1 MSNVNVSPEGLVP
14 ELGDIWTFVS
24 TVYKNSFGKIIYR
37 DGSKISIQ
45 QYNGSTT
52 PVEFQLD
59 PSTGFFLE
67 SLGVSEIIC
76 HEKRKDPHFSR
87 QLGVVAGENLELYT
101 SEGLPIDEGKLYT
114 VARVIAEEDAD
125 AIILEDGMTLDFG
138 FIGPP
143 EGIGLIT
150 VAPAA
155 DATAENDAPPN
166 ADADVDIEADAVEPF
181 PAFDESLL
189 PAALVEEIPSEER
202 MYSDTI
208 QRTDMFTSL
217 YMDIPQR
224 KQKDPKVMARLYRIT
239 DLLLA
244 LKNSVVVRDATT
256 AIILGQR
263 ESYIAET
270 VEESLTKQPTGA
282 PIASLLPVSAVKRVI
297 FTDDVSEALADK
309 GDVESRSD
317 INSLIGAIQAASV
330 YNSAE
335 AAGNPFIA
343 YINTLLKTIEVFK
356 GDSSGTAKITVDQDV
371 YRTVMPDSPLM
382 GLKHVP
388 SARDPRTN
396 TPQPLFADRH
406 LTEVSDR
413 AVRLLAASRIRNPV
427 TGSSYLVAP
436 ADSGETVGYVILD
449 NTLSK
454 YRSPTRSSVLL
465 WDIQASEVSRKMTT
479 LFGAALQA
487 NLEDQLLLQSGE
499 STSLAIQLAERLSPS
514 LNFMNNS
521 NTTVLDGLG
530 LRNLELNSDQ
540 FEALLASVQ
549 SGIKAWDSSAAALK
563 KAAETRSAA
572 EVAPAIK
579 GIVDTSNPLDSEATF
594 SDPTLKPVADA
605 ITENIEGTVLD
616 GYDLVYANDLTKYAN
631 YSLGPYYY
639 SVAAGGTD
647 VDYLEKTKKEF
658 LSEENRLSRN
668 KATQLAL
675 SIEFQAEPELIVC
688 PHVDDLE
695 KVYGIQQDDKRMI
708 ALDKIIKK
716 YNGGLSGN
724 FINCGTCGNH
734 LVCKHELLL
743 VNEFFHP
750 GRGVALHKA
759 LLLEFGNG
767 VFEGAYICK
776 NCGQKISELE
786 YDTHIEFDDEG
797 RPLVGRAVIETSN
810 DDDGERVVIADETDA
825 AIPFEDKVDKSIYKL
840 ARSMFER
847 IGLQASEEMY
857 KRVVPAARRYLEK
870 IVPSE
875 RKYNKEREK
884 ALAAKKNMV
893 EYKTYLSDIQA
904 GVISAL
910 VLLEF
915 QTSNIEV
922 PLPIP
927 GVEFS
932 REGFPLDGDDWK
944 VVGMAAL
951 DYVTFGLAGLFL
963 NAPPWNSTTWA
974 PVARDKDRIKM
985 SKNAIVNGIFGI
997 LAMPTPAVPH
1007 PEKVDVYTDK
1017 YRRLLAEC
1025 REKKKVS
1032 TAGTTAAGSASAADR
1047 LPPMYRPLQR
1057 SSGGGSAPA
1066 IGNKRAFLDQVSSGD
1081 FTTVAAAVNKRSHV
1095 LSQQIMNDFH
1105 KNAAASAI
1113 VIAGSPRS
1121 DSTCCFTKIGAAA
1134 ATGLGIAG
1142 LGLEPAAAEELGL
1155 LGTAERI
1162 LRARDPATSAAG
1174 THIYVPWSAPYISTV
1189 LPAPKPEDY
1198 YKLFLK
1204 NCFAGNNMGL
1214 PHEYDPSNNCRHC
1227 GFEIPELLL
1236 YPRGAEI
1243 PSDASGKKRAEM
1255 LATLDAQYEAAA
1267 REALAEHVNVDE
1279 DTFKALEA
1287 RVRERRQVIP
1297 APPPEVVPFFVRLES
1312 MGATLGI
1319 LLPPAAADWT
1329 QLQTLLA
1336 SLDSEKVTDADER
1349 RGLLAPFATRY
1360 DALLAGLRTLL
1371 NTNSSDAERP
1381 FVDRALEAL
1390 ARITANSVGAVNAR
1404 NISALFVVY
1413 GEQIATNYNNKDP
1426 KPTKWFVKMSR
1437 SHEELILRIWN
1448 NVAEITTK
1456 RLADL
1461 QRLDEKVNAT
1471 IQLVLRRFTG
1481 WLGGM
1486 MNAWINEFR
1495 PSVLVHEKEL
1505 TLMLR
1510 WTIVSGLTALLTSN
1524 SPLYAD
1530 TPSPAARRTA
1540 ARFLTAWV
1548 LDALITAGQR
1558 VDTYQLTSEQIA
1570 EKLNERAEAERAAFL
1585 KKFDDLDLDDRK
1597 VELIKKKLK
1606 IGDWSVGA
1614 TKNLFAYDADMF
1626 EFERAQRA
1634 AFGVP
1639 EFDDGVT
1646 GIRQPPGGGEVGGEL
1661 YGFRAGVNEGVNMHD
1676 NLFDADDGE
1685 RM

>member
-24 TVYKNSFGKIIYR
+24 TVYKNTFGKIVYR
-37 DGSKISIQ
+37 DGSKISIH
-45 QYNGSTT
+45 QYNGSTK

-76 HEKRKDPHFSR
+76 HEKRTDPHFSK
-87 QLGVVAGENLELYT
+87 QLGVVEGENLELYT
-101 SEGLPIDEGKLYT
+101 SDGLPIDAGKLYT
-114 VARVIAEEDAD
+114 VARIVAEEEAD
-125 AIILEDGMTLDFG
+125 AIVLEDGTVLDFG

-143 EGIGLIT
+143 EGIGLII

-155 DATAENDAPPN
+155 DAVAENDS
-166 ADADVDIEADAVEPF
+166 ADADADIEAEAVEPF

-244 LKNSVVVRDATT
+244 LKNSVVVRDAST
-256 AIILGQR
+256 AIVLGER

-270 VEESLTKQPTGA
+270 VEESLLKQPTGA
-282 PIASLLPVSAVKRVI
+282 PIASLLPVAAVKRVI

-356 GDSSGTAKITVDQDV
+356 GDGSGTAKITVDQDV
-371 YRTVMPDSPLM
+371 YRTHMPDEPLM
-382 GLKHVP
+382 GLKRVP
-388 SARDPRTN
+388 AARDPRTN
-396 TPQPLFADRH
+396 EPQALLADRH
-406 LTEVSDR
+406 LTEVNDR

-427 TGSSYLVAP
+427 TGTSYLVAP

-449 NTLSK
+449 NELSK
-454 YRSPTRSSVLL
+454 YRAPTRSSVLL

-479 LFGAALQA
+479 LFGTALQA
-487 NLEDQLLLQSGE
+487 NLEDQLLLRAGD
-499 STSLAIQLAERLSPS
+499 STNLAEQLVERLSPS
-514 LNFMNNS
+514 LNFMS
-521 NTTVLDGLG
+521 DTNTTIMDGLG
-530 LRNLELNSDQ
+530 LRNLELNEEQ
-540 FEALLASVQ
+540 FEALVASVQ
-549 SGIKAWDSSAAALK
+549 AGIKAWNSSAAALK
-563 KAAETRSAA
+563 KAAEERSAA
-572 EVAPAIK
+572 ETAPAIP
-579 GIVDTSNPLDSEATF
+579 GIVDTESGLNSDATF
-594 SDPTLKPVADA
+594 SDETLKPIADA
-605 ITENIEGTVLD
+605 VKETVEGGVLET
-616 GYDLVYANDLTKYAN
+616 YDLVYANDLTKYAN
-631 YSLGPYYY
+631 YTLGPYYY
-639 SVAAGGTD
+639 SIAAGGTD
-647 VDYLEKTKKEF
+647 VEYVNKTRGEF
-658 LSEENRLSRN
+658 KSEDDRLLRN

-675 SIEFQAEPELIVC
+675 SIEFQAEPELIIC
-688 PHVDDLE
+688 PHVEDLE
-695 KVYGIQQDDKRMI
+695 KVYSIQQDDKRMI
-708 ALDKIIKK
+708 ALDRTIKK

-743 VNEFFHP
+743 VNEFLHP

-786 YDTHIEFDDEG
+786 YDTHVEFDDEG
-797 RPLVGRAVIETSN
+797 RPLIGRAVIEETT
-810 DDDGERVVIADETDA
+810 DEGETVVIADETDA
-825 AIPFEDKVDKSIYKL
+825 AIPFEDKTDKSLYKL

-847 IGLQASEEMY
+847 IGLQATEEMY
-857 KRVVPAARRYLEK
+857 KRVVPATRRYLEK

-875 RKYNKEREK
+875 KKYNKEREK
-884 ALAAKKNMV
+884 ALAAKKSMI
-893 EYKTYLSDIQA
+893 EYKHYLADVQA
-904 GVISAL
+904 GIISAL

-927 GVEFS
+927 GAEFS

-963 NAPPWNSTTWA
+963 NAPPWNITTWA
-974 PVARDKDRIKM
+974 PVSRDKDRIKM

-1017 YRRLLAEC
+1017 YKQRIAEW

-1032 TAGTTAAGSASAADR
+1032 AVGSTAAGTASAADR
-1047 LPPMYRPLQR
+1047 LPPTYRPLPR
-1057 SSGGGSAPA
+1057 ATASGAAPA

-1081 FTTVAAAVNKRSHV
+1081 FSTVAAAVTKRSHV

-1105 KNAAASAI
+1105 RNAAASAI

-1121 DSTCCFTKIGAAA
+1121 DSTCCFTKIGVAAKA
-1134 ATGLGIAG
+1134 GLGIAG
-1142 LGLEPAAAEELGL
+1142 LGLEPAAAEELSLHGM
-1155 LGTAERI
+1155 AERI
-1162 LRARDPATSAAG
+1162 LRARDPAASAAG
-1174 THIYVPWSAPYISTV
+1174 THIYVPWSAPYSSTV
-1189 LPAPKPEDY
+1189 LPAPKEEDY

-1214 PHEYDPSNNCRHC
+1214 PHEFDPSNTCSHC
-1227 GFEIPELLL
+1227 GFELPEMLL

-1243 PSDASGKKRAEM
+1243 PLDASGKKRTEM
-1255 LATLDAQYEAAA
+1255 LANLDAQYEAAA
-1267 REALAEHVNVDE
+1267 REALAERVSINE
-1279 DTFKALEA
+1279 ESFKALEA
-1287 RVRERRQVIP
+1287 RVRERRQVVP
-1297 APPPEVVPFFVRLES
+1297 AAPPLVVPFFTRLAA
-1312 MGATLGI
+1312 MGETLDI
-1319 LLPPAAADWT
+1319 LLPAATTDWT
-1329 QLQTLLA
+1329 LLQTILG
-1336 SLDSEKVTDADER
+1336 SLDAEKVTDADER

-1360 DALLAGLRTLL
+1360 DALLQGLRTML
-1371 NTNSSDAERP
+1371 NTNSGDAERP

-1390 ARITANSVGAVNAR
+1390 GRVTANSVGAVNAR

-1413 GEQIATNYNNKDP
+1413 GEQIADNYNNKDP

-1448 NVAEITTK
+1448 TVAEITTK

-1461 QRLDEKVNAT
+1461 QRLDEKVNET
-1471 IQLVLRRFTG
+1471 VQTVLRRFTG
-1481 WLGGM
+1481 WLGVW

-1495 PSVLVHEKEL
+1495 PSALATEKEL

-1510 WTIVSGLTALLTSN
+1510 WTVVSGLTALLTSN
-1524 SPLYAD
+1524 SPLYAG
-1530 TPSPAARRTA
+1530 TPSPAARRTT
-1540 ARFLTAWV
+1540 ARFLTAWI

-1639 EFDDGVT
+1639 DFDDGVT
-1646 GIRQPPGGGEVGGEL
+1646 GIRLPPGGGEVGGEL
-1661 YGFRAGVNEGVNMHD
+1661 YGFRAGVDEGVNMHD

-1685 RM
+1685 RD